1 VACKW
6 VYKIKYNSDG
16 AIERYKARLIVKG
29 YTQIYGLDYYE
40 TFAPVVKMNT
50 VRILFSIAINHK
62 WNLYQMDV
70 KNIFLQSTLKEEV
83 YMNLPL
89 GHKHE
94 GDPNLM
100 CKLEKSIYRLK

>member
-1 VACKW
+1 MG
-6 VYKIKYNSDG
+6 YKIKYNSDG

-29 YTQIYGLDYYE
+29 NTQTYGLDYYE
-40 TFAPVVKMNT
+40 TFIPVIKMNT
-50 VRILFSIAINHK
+50 VRILFSIAVNHK

-70 KNIFLQSTLKEEV
+70 KNVFLQSTLKEEV

-89 GHKHE
+89 SHKHE
-94 GDPNLM
+94 EDPNLM